1 MTYEQIMDSCKP
13 SFRKKL
19 QHTIELLRKAEKL
32 ALTYDSEDGFFL
44 AFSGGKDSQALY
56 HSAVLAGVKF
66 KAHMNLTSI
75 DPPEVIRFVKMRYK
89 DVVLHKPKD
98 SIFNMCVE
106 KKFLLPS
113 RIIRWCCAELKE
125 GGGSGMVC
133 LTGIRKQESTRRS
146 KRNSV
151 EVSNRSF
158 SGDLEGFEEW
168 RKKVKNLN
176 QDQFAETCETDVRCI
191 NGKDKIIINP
201 IIEWTLQDVWYF
213 LNEVVKVPHCELYD
227 KGWHRIGCILCP
239 MSSVRMKYKEM
250 KAYPHVKRNWIKA
263 IMRIRAE
270 TKGDNMILNNDFG
283 GCNEEETCEN
293 IFQWWISGKSYSKW
307 YADKYLQLKLDL
319 K

>member
-1 MTYEQIMDSCKP
+1 MTEP
-13 SFRKKL
+13 SGFRKRL
-19 QHTIELLRKAEKL
+19 DNSLELLRKSEHL
-32 ALTYDSEDGFFL
+32 AKMYDKDGFYL

-56 HSAVLAGVKF
+56 HLAVMSGVQF

-98 SIFNMCVE
+98 SIFNMFVK

-113 RIIRWCCAELKE
+113 RIIRWCCAEIKE
-125 GGGSGMVC
+125 GGGSGTVC

-146 KRNSV
+146 KRNPV

-176 QDQFAETCETDVRCI
+176 QDQFAETSETDVRCI

-239 MSSVRMKYKEM
+239 MSPVRIKYKEM

-270 TKGDNMILNNDFG
+270 VIGDNMILNNDFG

-293 IFQWWISGKSYSKW
+293 IFQWWISGKSYEQW
-307 YADKYLQLKLDL
+307 YAETFRQMKIDF
-319 K
+319 